1 MESNYIISAV
11 KAQQFPQH
19 DWPEFAFV
27 GKSNCGKSSLL
38 NALFQRKALARTSST
53 PGRTQMINFFSLKTS
68 PEKSFVFADLPG
80 YGFSRTARSVKASWD
95 KMMST
100 YLEKQRITKLLFLF
114 DARRSIEDY
123 ELAYLKEM
131 QEFGHNIVIVLTK
144 VDKLSQS
151 DKTKNK
157 KKLKEI
163 LKENELEDVPAIFC
177 STIKKT
183 GLRELQK
190 LLFEEVPSQ

>member
-1 MESNYIISAV
+1 MESNYIISAT
-11 KAQQFPQH
+11 KAQQFPKH
-19 DWPEFAFV
+19 EDPEFAFV

-80 YGFSRTARSVKASWD
+80 YGFSKTARSVKASWD

-100 YLEKQRITKLLFLF
+100 YLETRRITKLLFLF
-114 DARRSIEDY
+114 DSRRAIEEY
-123 ELAYLKEM
+123 ELAYMKEM
-131 QEFGHNIVIVLTK
+131 QELGHKVVIVLTK

-151 DKTKNK
+151 DKAKAK
-157 KKLKEI
+157 KKLKTLLE
-163 LKENELEDVPAIFC
+163 EHELANVPAIFC
-177 STIKKT
+177 STLKKT

-190 LLFEEVPSQ
+190 LLFDETPSQ